1 MYTCQELVLLEPG
14 ETTDWRKSSSCAQMP
29 VGKGKMET
37 IEEHRAHHGS
47 INLVILKTEIV
58 SALSAVG
65 SATSIEELRQADA
78 AYKKA
83 LCTARGM
90 GYRPHIR
97 AGDGQQ
103 IQVEWVALG
112 KATFC
117 EGHANIARQVP
128 TTSKRERR

>member
-1 MYTCQELVLLEPG
+1 MRTN
-14 ETTDWRKSSSCAQMP
+14 A
-29 VGKGKMET
+29 GKEWKMQT
-37 IEEHRAHHGS
+37 KIKEHGTRDGS
-47 INLVILKTEIV
+47 MNLVSLKTEIL

-65 SATSIEELRQADA
+65 SATSIEERRQADA
-78 AYKKA
+78 AYTKA

-112 KATFC
+112 KTIF
-117 EGHANIARQVP
+117 
-128 TTSKRERR
+128 

>member
-1 MYTCQELVLLEPG
+1 MQ
-14 ETTDWRKSSSCAQMP
+14 
-29 VGKGKMET
+29 T

-47 INLVILKTEIV
+47 INLVSLKTEIL

-97 AGDGQQ
+97 AADGQQ
-103 IQVEWVALG
+103 IQVEWVARG
-112 KATFC
+112 EATFC
-117 EGHANIARQVP
+117 EGHANIARQAP